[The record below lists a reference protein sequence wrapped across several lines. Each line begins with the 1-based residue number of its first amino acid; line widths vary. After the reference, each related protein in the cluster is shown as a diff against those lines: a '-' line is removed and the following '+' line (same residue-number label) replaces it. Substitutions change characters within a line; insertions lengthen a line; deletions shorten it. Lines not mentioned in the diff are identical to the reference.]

1 MQRLGQSEVMR
12 RTNYVQGEK
21 FVFSMQRVEALLAV
35 ATSDAEWG
43 AENKKSNKQT
53 YVYFFSIEKKLFSA
67 PGMSMEKKK
76 FLQQ

>member
-1 MQRLGQSEVMR
+1 
-12 RTNYVQGEK
+12 
-21 FVFSMQRVEALLAV
+21 MQRVEALLAV
-35 ATSDAEWG
+35 ATSGAEWG
-43 AENKKSNKQT
+43 AENKKFNKQT